1 MPKNSTSSLRD
12 SFRNISNKDDVL
24 DLNDEMAGALDSSV
38 DAEASALLAPPARR
52 ASRSAKT
59 ASGNASKKSS
69 SVEKTQASPTKATAR
84 KRSGDAFSR
93 RAARENADW
102 EGEPEGH
109 ATPDSHTALD
119 IFPTAPWRK
128 PHRAGAKSHDKPGD
142 KSHSQSPESETI
154 YRVNKTSAQRGHQH
168 GPQGD
173 GKRRSHSGGRPRT
186 ASTLIFEIGGVLLL
200 AVGAVLL
207 FNALQPQAEG
217 LLPRF
222 GISVLR
228 FLFGLGA
235 VIFPLLIGA
244 LGVLLIVQRQ
254 RTNFPAFF
262 GGVGMA
268 FPVFLTALH
277 LQVPPGEELLQS
289 HSHDFGGVIGASV
302 ALALRTLL
310 GETGAIIALGALAIV
325 ALLVL
330 TNLSLADTMGRA
342 GRGVGRGA
350 RRVGSKTRRVWRHGV
365 ELAYEPSK
373 SSDPFARQ
381 LGQYGE
387 QEFVQHDSYPE
398 QQTTYA
404 EQASALAPALAA
416 PLPPRRIS
424 NGVSAPRLASRRAT
438 PQHQEPP
445 FGPVAEDNFAAPEFA
460 PVQHPAHPVDNSQ
473 QPASDSSSMKRA
485 SPFFALNDLM
495 NHAVPTPKSPAPLE
509 KVQPTIEPPVSND
522 SVPKSKELR
531 AVPGKDA
538 APRIEIVDAPPPP
551 SVVAEASG
559 EPSSAEPVPINRLD
573 DELTPQEAL
582 EAQAQASAQAEEPI
596 IEITRKPKRA
606 GRPRRRFGDGPLMPD
621 YFDEA
626 VRALDPP
633 VRMDHSGAEE
643 DIQHGV
649 QNVTETLASFKIDA
663 RVTDVKRGPV
673 ITRYEV
679 QPAPGVRV
687 AAIANLDRDLAR
699 SLSAIAVRI
708 EAPVPG
714 KNVVGIEV
722 PNKKVHLVRL
732 RDVLELPEFL
742 SGPSKLSFVL
752 GKDIA
757 GQPKW
762 ADLTKMPHML
772 IAGATNSGKSVCLN
786 AIITSIISRAAPDE
800 VKFSLIDPKRV
811 ELTLYRDIPHLYHP
825 VVVEPKEA
833 VRALRGMITEMDR
846 RYKRFAERGVRNIVS
861 YNSKLQEGEDPLP
874 YIVIVIDELADLM
887 MTAAAEF
894 EKLIC
899 RLAQLARATGIHLI
913 VATQRP
919 SVNVI
924 TGVIKANIP
933 ARIAFAVASQVD
945 SRTILDSVGAERL
958 IGSGDMLFDANNGGK
973 AVRIQGAFLSEEECN
988 RIVQVVKAAYGNEE
1002 LEYGLDLSAIEDEES
1017 SGTPDKIPSD
1027 EKRDE
1032 LYDQIKE
1039 FVLRHDEMSASNIQ
1053 RKFEIGY
1060 PRAGRIV
1067 DQLER
1072 DGILGPADGP
1082 KARKVL
1088 GSGQ

>member
-1 MPKNSTSSLRD
+1 MPKYSTPSFRD
-12 SFRNISNKDDVL
+12 SSDSPDEEDVL
-24 DLNDEMAGALDSSV
+24 DLSDEMSGALHPDL
-38 DAEASALLAPPARR
+38 DPEAAAFVASEARR
-52 ASRSAKT
+52 
-59 ASGNASKKSS
+59 SS
-69 SVEKTQASPTKATAR
+69 SKSGKSPQATAQISKNKSR
-84 KRSGDAFSR
+84 RPSDRPADDSVKSRSGDAFSR
-93 RAARENADW
+93 RAAREKTSTNHQTRAG
-102 EGEPEGH
+102 GEVE
-109 ATPDSHTALD
+109 AALD
-119 IFPTAPWRK
+119 VFPTAPWRK
-128 PHRAGAKSHDKPGD
+128 PRPTSQNAAQNQKSESLPPRDGERAYRVQ
-142 KSHSQSPESETI
+142 HSQNQREA
-154 YRVNKTSAQRGHQH
+154 RVGASRKSSTV
-168 GPQGD
+168 
-173 GKRRSHSGGRPRT
+173 
-186 ASTLIFEIGGVLLL
+186 STLIFEIMGVLLL
-200 AVGAVLL
+200 AAGAVLL
-207 FNALQPQAEG
+207 FNALQTQTEG
-217 LLPRF
+217 LLPRL
-222 GISVLR
+222 GINTLR
-228 FLFGLGA
+228 LFFGLGA
-235 VIFPLLIGA
+235 VVFPLLMAA
-244 LGVLLIVQRQ
+244 LGILLIAQRQ
-254 RTNFPAFF
+254 RVNLKAFF
-262 GGVGMA
+262 VGVGVA
-268 FPVFLTALH
+268 FPVFLTAIH
-277 LQVPPGEELLQS
+277 LQVPSGQEFAPVQILWHRIVADGMAPGIATDDY
-289 HSHDFGGVIGASV
+289 HGGAVGAVFAV
-302 ALALRTLL
+302 ALRKML
-310 GETGAIIALGALAIV
+310 GDTGAIIALGALAIV

-330 TNLSLADTMGRA
+330 TNLSLADTMSRA
-342 GRGVGRGA
+342 GRGVKRGA
-350 RRVGSKTRRVWRHGV
+350 KKAGSKTRRVWRRGV
-365 ELAYEPSK
+365 ELAYEKPQ
-373 SSDPFARQ
+373 DPFARQ
-381 LGQYGE
+381 LEEHPQAHQPHQPYHAAPPNVPSPAPLRRPSNSVSAPRPVSSARPPQPFGAIAE
-387 QEFVQHDSYPE
+387 ANFAVPDFVPD
-398 QQTTYA
+398 A
-404 EQASALAPALAA
+404 RR
-416 PLPPRRIS
+416 PLPPR
-424 NGVSAPRLASRRAT
+424 T
-438 PQHQEPP
+438 PQAPP
-445 FGPVAEDNFAAPEFA
+445 SE
-460 PVQHPAHPVDNSQ
+460 SQ
-473 QPASDSSSMKRA
+473 GMKRA
-485 SPFFALNDLM
+485 APFFDLNDVLRGDLPPLQ
-495 NHAVPTPKSPAPLE
+495 NVPSLPPLVEEPVEAPLE
-509 KVQPTIEPPVSND
+509 KPA
-522 SVPKSKELR
+522 PKAKESKELR
-531 AVPGKDA
+531 AVPGQDA

-551 SVVAEASG
+551 SVIEEASR
-559 EPSSAEPVPINRLD
+559 AIPINRPD
-573 DELTPQEAL
+573 DELTPLEAL
-582 EAQAQASAQAEEPI
+582 EAQALASAQAEEPI
-596 IEITRKPKRA
+596 LEIVRRPKRA
-606 GRPRRRFGDGPLMPD
+606 GRARRRFGDGPPMPD

-643 DIQHGV
+643 DIQEGV
-649 QNVTETLASFKIDA
+649 LNVQETLASFKIDA

-722 PNKKVHLVRL
+722 PNKKVNLVRL

-742 SGPSKLSFVL
+742 SSQSKLNFVL

-757 GQPKW
+757 GQAKW
-762 ADLTKMPHML
+762 ADLTKMPHLL

-786 AIITSIISRAAPDE
+786 AIITSIISRATPEE

-833 VRALRGMITEMDR
+833 VRALRGMINEMDR
-846 RYKRFAERGVRNIVS
+846 RYKRFAERGVRNIAS
-861 YNSKLQEGEDPLP
+861 YNSKLEDGEDPLP

-988 RIVQVVKAAYGNEE
+988 RIVQVVKAAYAGED
-1002 LEYGLDLSAIEDEES
+1002 LDYGLDLAAVEDEES
-1017 SGTPDKIPSD
+1017 SSGGTEKVLSED
-1027 EKRDE
+1027 KRDE

-1039 FVLRHDEMSASNIQ
+1039 FVIRHDEMSASLIQ

-1072 DGILGPADGP
+1072 DGVLGPPDGP

-1088 GSGQ
+1088 GGG